1 MDSDN
6 SGPTRNPRSRPAPRP
21 DTPPASPPQD
31 GAPERDLITRAQ
43 AGDLAAFDQIVT
55 LHRQSAFSMIHAIL
69 RNEQDAWDVSQEG
82 FLRAWRALPRF
93 RGDSSFSTWL
103 HRIMSNAALDFLR
116 RARARQ
122 TSSLHE
128 THTPG
133 DAPEEPAD
141 PAPSASPA
149 AQLRL
154 SELRERI
161 NSALSTLSPEHRA
174 VILLKEAE
182 GLQYHEIADRLGI
195 SLGTVMSR
203 LFYARKKLQ
212 KLLRDLYENE
222 P

>member
-1 MDSDN
+1 MVSDQA
-6 SGPTRNPRSRPAPRP
+6 GPDRNPRSQPAPRT
-21 DTPPASPPQD
+21 DTSPAAPPQD
-31 GAPERDLITRAQ
+31 GAAERELVSRAQ
-43 AGDLAAFDQIVT
+43 AGDLAAFDQIIT

-69 RNEQDAWDVSQEG
+69 RNEEDAWDVSQEG

-122 TSSLHE
+122 TFSLQE
-128 THTPG
+128 THTP
-133 DAPEEPAD
+133 DTAAEDLAD

-161 NSALSTLSPEHRA
+161 NSALSALSPEHRA
-174 VILLKEAE
+174 VILLKESE

-195 SLGTVMSR
+195 SIGTVMSR

-212 KLLRDLYENE
+212 RLLRDLYENE